1 MYKKEEIL
9 KKSRNSNKDEGIEY
23 VENKGRKIGFTA
35 FCIVFIFI
43 VLFNAFRGEESYAVS
58 SLFWIFIAT
67 EAIPKYKFTHEK
79 VYLVTIIAGGIASIA
94 SLISF
99 ILVSVR

>member
-1 MYKKEEIL
+1 MNEELIL
-9 KKSRNSNKDEGIEY
+9 KNH
-23 VENKGRKIGFTA
+23 
-35 FCIVFIFI
+35 
-43 VLFNAFRGEESYAVS
+43 
-58 SLFWIFIAT
+58 
-67 EAIPKYKFTHEK
+67 KYKFTHEK

>member
-35 FCIVFIFI
+35 FCLVFVFI
-43 VLFNAFRGEESYAVS
+43 VLFNSFMGEKSYAVS
-58 SLFWIFIAT
+58 SLFWIFIAA
-67 EAIPKYKFTHEK
+67 EAIPKYQFTHKK
-79 VYLVTIIAGGIASIA
+79 VYLVTTIAAGIVSIA
-94 SLISF
+94 SLIGF